1 MTAASIRA
9 CAVIPS
15 HNHWQAMPA
24 IVERLRALGL
34 AVFVIDDGS
43 EPPARMALAALD
55 APGARRAGDTPS
67 TSIAAKAPPSSQASG
82 LPARRASATAS
93 KSTPTAS
100 TT

>member
-43 EPPARMALAALD
+43 EPPAR
-55 APGARRAGDTPS
+55 RRSPHS
-67 TSIAAKAPPSSQASG
+67 TRRSKACG
-82 LPARRASATAS
+82 
-93 KSTPTAS
+93 
-100 TT
+100 